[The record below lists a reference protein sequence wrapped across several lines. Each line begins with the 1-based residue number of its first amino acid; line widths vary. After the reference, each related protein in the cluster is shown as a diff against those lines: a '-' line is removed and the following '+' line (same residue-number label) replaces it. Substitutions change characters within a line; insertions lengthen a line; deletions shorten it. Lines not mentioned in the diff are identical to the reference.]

1 MTSQIAVSGPR
12 RAEIRVGDKPSTWDP
27 PSNALYNSLSSKRM
41 QGLAFE
47 WDPRKDLSNRRK
59 HRVAFAET
67 STVFGD
73 LLSITISDPDHGAA
87 EERFV
92 TIGMSDKRRPGSG
105 SYCERRADA
114 IDQCSRRDIV

>member
-1 MTSQIAVSGPR
+1 
-12 RAEIRVGDKPSTWDP
+12 
-27 PSNALYNSLSSKRM
+27 
-41 QGLAFE
+41 
-47 WDPRKDLSNRRK
+47 
-59 HRVAFAET
+59 
-67 STVFGD
+67 VFGD